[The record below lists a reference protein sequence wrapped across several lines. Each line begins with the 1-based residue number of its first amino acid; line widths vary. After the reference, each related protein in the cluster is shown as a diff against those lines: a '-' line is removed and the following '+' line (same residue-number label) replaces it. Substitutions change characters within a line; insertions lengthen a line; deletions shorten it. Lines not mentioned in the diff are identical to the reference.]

1 VEKDNSIFLSVLASH
16 KGIIYKVAGSYTHT
30 LEDREDL
37 VQEIIF
43 QLWKSFEKYDQHY
56 KWSTW
61 IYRISLNVSIT
72 FYRKESRKK
81 TYSHPLT
88 TSIIE
93 TIPEESDDDQTG
105 NIGLL
110 RKFIS
115 EMKELDRALL
125 ILYLD
130 ENSYREMAEILGLS
144 ESNVATKIG
153 RIKERL
159 KERFAS
165 VNMPDAEKKAG

>member
-1 VEKDNSIFLSVLASH
+1 LEKDNSKFLSVLESH
-16 KGIIYKVAGSYTHT
+16 KGIIYKVASSYTTT
-30 LEDREDL
+30 LENREDL

-43 QLWKSFEKYDQHY
+43 QLWRSFEKYNDQY

-61 IYRISLNVSIT
+61 IYRIALNVSIS

-81 TYSHPLT
+81 NFSQPLSE
-88 TSIIE
+88 SIIE
-93 TIPEESDDDQTG
+93 AVPDEILDDQEG
-105 NIGLL
+105 NISIL

-130 ENSYREMAEILGLS
+130 EKSHKEMAEILGLS
-144 ESNVATKIG
+144 ETNVSTKIS

-159 KERFAS
+159 KQKFAGIRIPGSERQ
-165 VNMPDAEKKAG
+165 VG

>member
-1 VEKDNSIFLSVLASH
+1 MEKDKSIFLSVLESH
-16 KGIIYKVAGSYTHT
+16 KGIIYKVAGSYTT
-30 LEDREDL
+30 TSEDREDL
-37 VQEIIF
+37 IQEIIF
-43 QLWKSFEKYDQHY
+43 QLWRSFEKYNDQY

-61 IYRISLNVSIT
+61 IYRIALNVSIS

-81 TYSHPLT
+81 NYSRPLT
-88 TSIIE
+88 ESIIE
-93 TIPEESDDDQTG
+93 AVPDEILADQTG
-105 NIGLL
+105 NIIML

-130 ENSYREMAEILGLS
+130 EKSHKEMAEILGLS
-144 ESNVATKIG
+144 ETNVATKIS

-159 KERFAS
+159 KQRFDS
-165 VNMPDAEKKAG
+165 IRIPGSEKQVG